1 METANHMP
9 SGCNRPA
16 AAPGWAEREGGYL
29 LKVRAAARR
38 EIARELAALRLQ
50 GNLVRLAGMSERFL
64 EASQALATAD
74 RSLKRLEGCG
84 VDAGS
89 ERRGADATR
98 KGKPGSP

>member
-9 SGCNRPA
+9 SGCNRP

-84 VDAGS
+84 IDAGS

>member
-84 VDAGS
+84 IDAGS